1 MLFSGCAFRFE
12 FFCNYFN
19 AANWKMDTNNISH
32 NIDSLIT
39 TNKLVQAL
47 KERVLFL
54 DGGLATQLEEKGIVL
69 HRILW

>member
-1 MLFSGCAFRFE
+1 
-12 FFCNYFN
+12 
-19 AANWKMDTNNISH
+19 MDTNNISH

>member
-1 MLFSGCAFRFE
+1 MPNGP
-12 FFCNYFN
+12 
-19 AANWKMDTNNISH
+19 MDTNNISL
-32 NIDSLIT
+32 NIESSLA
-39 TNKLVQAL
+39 TNRLVQAL